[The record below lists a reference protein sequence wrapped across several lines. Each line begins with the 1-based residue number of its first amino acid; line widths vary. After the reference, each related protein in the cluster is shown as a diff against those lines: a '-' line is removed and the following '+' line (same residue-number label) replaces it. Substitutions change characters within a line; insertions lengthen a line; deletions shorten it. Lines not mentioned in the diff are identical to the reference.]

1 LKERNILPTFEDSGI
16 DTVVFAMDDN
26 LYNAAVGM
34 ATQLRQAGQR
44 VDVVLESKKP
54 KWVFKHADR
63 IGAKYCLIVGADEY
77 AKGEVAMKDLQDGEQ
92 VAIKIDSLAEWAAS
106 KKQ

>member
-1 LKERNILPTFEDSGI
+1 LPTFEDSGI
-16 DTVVFAMDDN
+16 DTVVFAMDDK

-34 ATQLRQAGQR
+34 ATRLRQAGQR

-77 AKGEVAMKDLQDGEQ
+77 ANGEIAMKDLQDGQQET
-92 VAIKIDSLAEWAAS
+92 IKIDSLAEWAAS
-106 KKQ
+106 KQ